1 MKGKSF
7 IVYGFAVIDKRT
19 RINWIVQ
26 LAILK
31 LDSDRCGMSC
41 YQAIKVWPSQSIIKT
56 IDHQFV
62 EKRGLSLSF
71 SQFKCEQER
80 KEMTYRSDRL
90 RASLYTSAVI
100 MTGKY
105 VSTTYQQ
112 TQLNEL
118 CISTW
123 HRIGSLYPF
132 AQWVNL
138 FCRMN
143 CTNA

>member
-7 IVYGFAVIDKRT
+7 IVYGFAVIYKRT

-62 EKRGLSLSF
+62 EQKGVITFILTVQMRTGEERDDISQWPIESKFVYFRSNYDWKICLHYISTDAIKWIVYFDVASNRKFIPLRAM
-71 SQFKCEQER
+71 SQFIL
-80 KEMTYRSDRL
+80 S
-90 RASLYTSAVI
+90 
-100 MTGKY
+100 
-105 VSTTYQQ
+105 
-112 TQLNEL
+112 NEL
-118 CISTW
+118 
-123 HRIGSLYPF
+123 Y
-132 AQWVNL
+132 
-138 FCRMN
+138 
-143 CTNA
+143 